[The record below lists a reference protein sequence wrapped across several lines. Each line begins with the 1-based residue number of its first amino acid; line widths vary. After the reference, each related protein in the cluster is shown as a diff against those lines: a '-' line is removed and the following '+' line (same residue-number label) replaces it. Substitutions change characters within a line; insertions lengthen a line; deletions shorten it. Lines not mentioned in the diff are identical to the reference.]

1 MGKINGRMA
10 AVAVGLL
17 VASGGVLYPV
27 QRTMKSAQSEVDG
40 LDRGLAADAS
50 VHTQLL
56 AARQSMEEVRQR
68 VAALPFSLCPATPD
82 AQHEYEAKL
91 MAQVEASGLH
101 SVRMD
106 RHEDARDARYPTL
119 SMDLVVEGDAF
130 ALQRFLAALEGL
142 NYVTRVTSMSV
153 ESGADVRRIDL
164 QIAVMLEQKS

>member
-1 MGKINGRMA
+1 MKINGRIA

-17 VASGGVLYPV
+17 MASAGVLYPV
-27 QRTMKSAQSEVDG
+27 NGSMKAARSDVATLQTALE
-40 LDRGLAADAS
+40 ADAG
-50 VHTQLL
+50 VHDQLV
-56 AARQSMEEVRQR
+56 AARKSMEDVHEH
-68 VAALPFSLCPATPD
+68 VAALPFSLCPSTPD
-82 AQHEYEAKL
+82 AEHEFEAQL

-106 RHEDARDARYPTL
+106 RREDAHDARYPTL

-130 ALQRFLAALEGL
+130 ALQKFLQALESQK
-142 NYVTRVTSMSV
+142 YVTRITQLSV